1 MFVVDEAAAQF
12 LDRFFK
18 FESDH
23 QSASAH
29 FFDLREFLEFFQQV
43 VADCFC
49 IFYQIVLFDDV
60 HYGKSCRAGQVI
72 SAECSSQLSVD
83 GLEHRADQYSCH
95 RESVSDAFG
104 YGDDVWLDMVVLM
117 GKEFSATAVSTLDF
131 VQNQNRSG
139 FGTNLAKFLHKFGS
153 RYFDTAHS
161 LYSFDDNSAYVT
173 FRQFLLHRF
182 DVIQREIG
190 HMTVVV
196 DRSNDGG
203 VVCSLHCKGC
213 TSVEG
218 FAERNDFGASVIE
231 RSQLQRVF
239 IGFGS
244 AVDQKQRVIFITGNL
259 SQSFGYLLLQLID
272 HRV

>member
-1 MFVVDEAAAQF
+1 
-12 LDRFFK
+12 
-18 FESDH
+18 
-23 QSASAH
+23 
-29 FFDLREFLEFFQQV
+29 
-43 VADCFC
+43 
-49 IFYQIVLFDDV
+49 
-60 HYGKSCRAGQVI
+60 
-72 SAECSSQLSVD
+72 
-83 GLEHRADQYSCH
+83 
-95 RESVSDAFG
+95 
-104 YGDDVWLDMVVLM
+104 MVVLM

-259 SQSFGYLLLQLID
+259 SQACSHFLLQLVDNRVGIKAKGCYLIADHLHIVGMRVSDGDDGMASVEVQIFRTVLIPYFTALSFDYID
-272 HRV
+272 VI